1 LSSAFED
8 ARKGRRDDRLR
19 CLLQMLWAEEILEA
33 QRQVQKDL
41 ADSATL
47 FARRQAKELIA

>member
-1 LSSAFED
+1 
-8 ARKGRRDDRLR
+8 
-19 CLLQMLWAEEILEA
+19 MLWAEEILEA